1 MRRKKMK
8 DERLHIRISSELKDQ
23 LKKLAEKD
31 HRTVADYVKNMIKIE
46 IEKESK

>member
-1 MRRKKMK
+1 MG

-31 HRTVADYVKNMIKIE
+31 HRSVADYVKNLIKIE
-46 IEKESK
+46 TEKEIENEGMR

>member
-1 MRRKKMK
+1 MG
-8 DERLHIRISSELKDQ
+8 DERLHIRISSELKVQ

-31 HRTVADYVKNMIKIE
+31 HRTVADYVKNLIKIE